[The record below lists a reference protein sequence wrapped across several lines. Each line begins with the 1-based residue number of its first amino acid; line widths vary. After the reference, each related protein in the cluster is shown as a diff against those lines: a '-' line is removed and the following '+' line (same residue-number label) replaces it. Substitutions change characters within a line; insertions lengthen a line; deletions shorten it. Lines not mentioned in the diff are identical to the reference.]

1 MKTYSSIL
9 SELNRELSEPE
20 VQLILRTDGDSLS
33 SLRKL
38 QSYLLR
44 RSYHNSSS
52 PSQEI
57 LCSEMLSS
65 IRRKKQS
72 LKIKT
77 GKVLNDIS
85 RLDENDYF
93 PGFKEYMNCIALIA
107 PDEAKMLLRLIK

>member
-9 SELNRELSEPE
+9 SELNQELSEQE
-20 VQLILRTDGDSLS
+20 VQLLLRTDGDFLS

-65 IRRKKQS
+65 LRRKKQN

-77 GKVLNDIS
+77 RKVLNDIN

-93 PGFKEYMNCIALIA
+93 PGFKGYMCCIASIA
-107 PDEAKMLLRLIK
+107 PDEAILLLQLIK

>member
-9 SELNRELSEPE
+9 SELNREISEPE
-20 VQLILRTDGDSLS
+20 VQLLLRTDGDFLS

-57 LCSEMLSS
+57 LCNEMLSS
-65 IRRKKQS
+65 LRRKKQS

-77 GKVLNDIS
+77 RKILNDIN

-93 PGFKEYMNCIALIA
+93 PGFKEYMYYIASIA
-107 PDEAKMLLRLIK
+107 PEEAKQLLHLIK